1 MSSTSVHSTATMK
14 YWKKKTNA
22 ISDTG
27 RKELVQVA
35 LLQIQGEDGAYLLVL
50 LGSLIG
56 VSSVHFCLMCSV
68 WKTNFSYIFRTLQ
81 ALDNRSGLPVP
92 IDPSRCTSPRSSQ
105 FWVANRSMLNLS
117 LEAIVNS
124 FKLLFDT
131 SPLRIVGYE
140 MLHLCF
146 SFAVPSTT
154 RSPLFNDVVRDW
166 ESIQSPLVKMFA
178 GFAFLQEM
186 STSAMD

>member
-14 YWKKKTNA
+14 YWKKKKNA

-56 VSSVHFCLMCSV
+56 VSSVYFSLMCSLRN
-68 WKTNFSYIFRTLQ
+68 TSFSNISRTPQ
-81 ALDNRSGLPVP
+81 RMGNRSGLPVP

-105 FWVANRSMLNLS
+105 F
-117 LEAIVNS
+117 
-124 FKLLFDT
+124 
-131 SPLRIVGYE
+131 
-140 MLHLCF
+140 
-146 SFAVPSTT
+146 
-154 RSPLFNDVVRDW
+154 
-166 ESIQSPLVKMFA
+166 
-178 GFAFLQEM
+178 
-186 STSAMD
+186 